1 MLTPQQYEVRR
12 NELIV
17 LLDEAVNLN
26 VPEKYAAELK
36 ATARKCKEDQFEIAL
51 VGEFQGGKSTTFNAL
66 CDGRDISPRG
76 LGGGGIKTSAAVISA
91 QNISDDST
99 KDGLKEWA
107 EVSFKTPSA
116 LSFGLYDCLSGVLLE
131 NEEFRELIN
140 KSDEAYVE
148 EMMTDVGF
156 SSIVDLTDSRQRAC
170 IVKSLHK
177 LWERWEKNKGA
188 VSDDELDLLRI
199 ATLQLRYFDTPEYRE
214 LITMRVLPIV
224 NFQKLV
230 AFPKDWNVRW
240 MQGEAAAFSL
250 EECAFIFI
258 ESVLVRLH
266 SHNLERLGCRVTDCP
281 GLFANAYDTAVAK
294 RTISNADGVWYL
306 LNGEKQIG
314 EKDIK
319 ILRAIKS
326 LQMLEKVNATCNLK
340 GPHEQKITEI
350 LPQTKAI
357 LKNIG
362 VDIEVFPYNAR
373 LAFLATQGDLL
384 LNRPSLFSDYDR
396 ACMVVD
402 AKEKNSAA
410 DPKLM
415 WAKMVRRVGSNTELE
430 DVENVGANDSQSVA
444 LVRKESFLDDILGTV
459 ERSVVA
465 KKSRSILID
474 KGSARA
480 AKALAE
486 YEGTLKANENA
497 ALAKE
502 DEWKRKVEA
511 ATQQLNEFID
521 RARKTIERSALSSAR
536 DSLADQMAHELIQ
549 TAIDEAFLDDI
560 TASAIIVLETVGKE
574 FYATHASMEAAI
586 IRQLSPIVGD
596 LFKDSLSRAVETWK
610 TSNQSRSL
618 SELLRRT
625 KSVCDELH
633 DHWRDRHLDLDEMFN
648 GFKSPE
654 INEEEILE
662 CCLKITNDIF
672 IGESAIAALAES
684 GRRGIFSLI
693 LKDVLLP
700 IVLGAIGGV
709 ICLPLTIAVVVG
721 KTIWDLSRTQEELEA
736 AELERLQGK
745 VEELSPKIRPE
756 LEKAFNSSDFR
767 NRVAE
772 PMAKKFLVS
781 QNEIIRKISGA
792 LGTLV
797 EDFKE
802 TRCRGPEE
810 QFKKSMAERQAIA
823 AKNKKIRTESIQP
836 LRERIESFEKEVS
849 KELVSQDE

>member
-12 NELIV
+12 NELIA
-17 LLDEAVNLN
+17 LLDEAVSLN
-26 VPEKYAAELK
+26 MPEKYAAELK

-76 LGGGGIKTSAAVISA
+76 LRGGGNKTSAAVISA

-107 EVSFKTPSA
+107 EVTFKTPSA

-131 NEEFRELIN
+131 NKEFRELIN

-156 SSIVDLTDSRQRAC
+156 SSIVDLTDSRQREC

-177 LWERWEKNKGA
+177 LWERWEQNKGA

-214 LITMRVLPIV
+214 LTTRKVLPIV

-230 AFPKDWNVRW
+230 AFPKDWHDRW
-240 MQGEAAAFSL
+240 KQGEHAVFSL
-250 EECAFIFI
+250 EECAFVFI
-258 ESVLVRLH
+258 ASVLVRLH
-266 SHNLERLGCRVTDCP
+266 SHNLERLGCRITDCP

-294 RTISNADGVWYL
+294 RAISNADGVWYL
-306 LNGEKQIG
+306 LNGAIQI
-314 EKDIK
+314 DVNNLK

-326 LQMLEKVNATCNLK
+326 LQMLEKVNATFNLR
-340 GPHEQKITEI
+340 GPHEQKIAQI
-350 LPQTKAI
+350 LPTTKAI
-357 LKNIG
+357 LKNAG
-362 VDIEVFPYNAR
+362 LDVEVFPYNAR

-384 LNRPSLFSDYDR
+384 LNRPNLFSDYDR
-396 ACMVVD
+396 ACMIED
-402 AKEKNSAA
+402 AKAKSPAA
-410 DPKLM
+410 DPKAM
-415 WAKMVRRVGSNTELE
+415 WAKMVRRAGSNTELE
-430 DVENVGANDSQSVA
+430 EVENVDVHDSESVA

-474 KGSARA
+474 KGCARA
-480 AKALAE
+480 AKALVE
-486 YEGTLKANENA
+486 YEGTLKAVEDA

-521 RARKTIERSALSSAR
+521 RAKKALERSALSSAK
-536 DSLADQMAHELIQ
+536 DSLAEQMARELIQ
-549 TAIDEAFLDDI
+549 TAIDDTFLDDI
-560 TASAIIVLETVGKE
+560 TASTIVVLETVGKE

-586 IRQLSPIVGD
+586 IKQLTPIIGD
-596 LFKDSLSRAVETWK
+596 LFKDSLVRAVESWK
-610 TSNQSRSL
+610 TPSQSRSL

-625 KSVCDELH
+625 KAICDDLH
-633 DHWRDRHLDLDEMFN
+633 DLWKDRHLDSDELFK
-648 GFKSPE
+648 GFTSPE
-654 INEEEILE
+654 INDDEILE
-662 CCLKITNDIF
+662 CCLQIANDIF
-672 IGESAIAALAES
+672 VGESAIAALAES
-684 GRRGIFSLI
+684 GRRGVFTLI
-693 LKDVLLP
+693 LKDILLP
-700 IVLGAIGGV
+700 FILGAIGAA
-709 ICLPLTIAVVVG
+709 ISLPITVAIIVG
-721 KTIWDLSRTQEELEA
+721 KQIWDFTRTQEQLEA
-736 AELERLQGK
+736 AELKRLQGK
-745 VEELSPKIRPE
+745 VEKLSPKIRPE
-756 LEKAFNSSDFR
+756 LEKAFNLSDFR

-772 PMAKKFLVS
+772 PMAKKFLAS
-781 QNEIIRKISGA
+781 QDEVIKKIKGA
-792 LGTLV
+792 LETLV
-797 EDFKE
+797 DDFKE
-802 TRCRGPEE
+802 TRCREPEE

-823 AKNKKIRTESIQP
+823 ASNRQLRTKSIQP
-836 LRERIESFEKEVS
+836 LRERIESFEKEVA
-849 KELVSQDE
+849 KELAE

>member
-1 MLTPQQYEVRR
+1 MLTPQQYETRR
-12 NELIV
+12 NELIT
-17 LLDEAVNLN
+17 LLAEAVNLD

-76 LGGGGIKTSAAVISA
+76 LAGGGIKTSAAVISA

-107 EVSFKTPSA
+107 EVTFKTPSA
-116 LSFGLYDCLSGVLLE
+116 LSFGLYDCLRGALLE
-131 NEEFRELIN
+131 NKEFKELVG

-156 SSIVDLTDSRQRAC
+156 SSIVDLTDSRQREC

-177 LWERWEKNKGA
+177 LWKRWEENKGA

-214 LITMRVLPIV
+214 LITKTVLPIV
-224 NFQKLV
+224 SFQKLV

-240 MQGEAAAFSL
+240 MQGESAAFSL
-250 EECAFIFI
+250 EECAFVFI

-340 GPHEQKITEI
+340 GPHEQKIAEI

-384 LNRPSLFSDYDR
+384 LDRSNLFSEYDR

-402 AKEKNSAA
+402 AKEKNHNA
-410 DPKLM
+410 DPKAM
-415 WAKMVRRVGSNTELE
+415 WTKMVRRAGSNTELE
-430 DVENVGANDSQSVA
+430 EVENVDAHDSESVA

-480 AKALAE
+480 AKALVE
-486 YEGTLKANENA
+486 YEGTLKAVEDA

-521 RARKTIERSALSSAR
+521 RAKKALERSALSSAK
-536 DSLADQMAHELIQ
+536 DSLADQMARELIQ
-549 TAIDEAFLDDI
+549 TAIDDTFLDDI
-560 TASAIIVLETVGKE
+560 TASTIVVLETVGKE

-586 IRQLSPIVGD
+586 ITQLSPIVGD
-596 LFKDSLSRAVETWK
+596 LFKDSLVRAVKSWT
-610 TSNQSRSL
+610 TPRNSRSL

-625 KSVCDELH
+625 KAICDDLH
-633 DHWRDRHLDLDEMFN
+633 DLWKDRHLDSGELFK

-654 INEEEILE
+654 INDDEILE
-662 CCLKITNDIF
+662 CCLQIANEIF
-672 IGESAIAALAES
+672 VGESAIAALAES
-684 GRRGIFSLI
+684 GRRGVFTLI
-693 LKDVLLP
+693 LKDILLP
-700 IVLGAIGGV
+700 IVLCAVGGAI
-709 ICLPLTIAVVVG
+709 CFPLTAAVVVG
-721 KTIWDLSRTQEELEA
+721 KMIWDFTRTQEELEA
-736 AELERLQGK
+736 AELERLQEK
-745 VEELSPKIRPE
+745 VEKLSPKIRPE

-772 PMAKKFLVS
+772 PMAKKFLAS
-781 QNEIIRKISGA
+781 QDEVIKKLVGA
-792 LGTLV
+792 LETLV
-797 EDFKE
+797 DDFKE

-823 AKNKKIRTESIQP
+823 ARNKQLRTKSIQP

-849 KELVSQDE
+849 KELAE

>member
-12 NELIV
+12 NELIA

-91 QNISDDST
+91 QNISDDLT

-107 EVSFKTPSA
+107 EVTFKTPGA
-116 LSFGLYDCLSGVLLE
+116 LAFGLYDCLRGALLE
-131 NEEFRELIN
+131 NKEFKALVG
-140 KSDEAYVE
+140 KSDEEYVE

-170 IVKSLHK
+170 IVKSLHR
-177 LWERWEKNKGA
+177 LWERWEQNKGA

-199 ATLQLRYFDTPEYRE
+199 ATLQLRYFDTLEYRE
-214 LITMRVLPIV
+214 LITRKVLPIV

-240 MQGEAAAFSL
+240 MQGESAAFSL
-250 EECAFIFI
+250 AECAFVFI

-281 GLFANAYDTAVAK
+281 GLFANAYDTEVAK

-340 GPHEQKITEI
+340 GPHEQKIAEI

-384 LNRPSLFSDYDR
+384 LNRSNLFSDYDR

-402 AKEKNSAA
+402 AKEKNPNA
-410 DPKLM
+410 DPKAM
-415 WAKMVRRVGSNTELE
+415 WTEMVIGAGYNTQIVDVKNVRVH
-430 DVENVGANDSQSVA
+430 DSESVA

-480 AKALAE
+480 AKALVE
-486 YEGTLKANENA
+486 YEGTLKAVEDA
-497 ALAKE
+497 ALARE
-502 DEWKRKVEA
+502 DEWKRKVKA
-511 ATQQLNEFID
+511 AKQQLDEFID
-521 RARKTIERSALSSAR
+521 RAKKALERSALSSAK
-536 DSLADQMAHELIQ
+536 DSLADQMARELIQ
-549 TAIDEAFLDDI
+549 TAIDDTFLDDI
-560 TASAIIVLETVGKE
+560 TASTIVVLETVGKE

-586 IRQLSPIVGD
+586 ITQLSPIVGD
-596 LFKDSLSRAVETWK
+596 LFKDSLVRAVKSWT
-610 TSNQSRSL
+610 TPRNSRSL

-625 KSVCDELH
+625 KAICDDLH
-633 DHWRDRHLDLDEMFN
+633 DLWQDRHLDSGELFK

-654 INEEEILE
+654 INDDEILE
-662 CCLKITNDIF
+662 CCLQITNDIF

-684 GRRGIFSLI
+684 GRRGIFTLI
-693 LKDVLLP
+693 LKDILLP

-721 KTIWDLSRTQEELEA
+721 KMIWDLSRTQEELES

-772 PMAKKFLVS
+772 PMTKKFLAS
-781 QNEIIRKISGA
+781 QDEVIKKINDA
-792 LGTLV
+792 LGTLG

-823 AKNKKIRTESIQP
+823 ARNKQLRTKSIQP

-849 KELVSQDE
+849 KELAE